1 MIILESVL
9 DDLWID
15 FHSVWSNDSDVD
27 VVLTGMCTALIVAGS
42 QRQVQDKTFFLGML
56 RFFIC
61 VFMFLALIEE
71 KLFSYLLTVIII
83 MQKSMGSLLRHLDL
97 ILCMCRTKVN
107 ELSSEIGRF
116 RTEIDTVTQD
126 QSSYVS
132 YEKRYVTL
140 HEHVFIFCFM
150 LYQVCIVFSGNLYH

>member
-56 RFFIC
+56 RFF
-61 VFMFLALIEE
+61 
-71 KLFSYLLTVIII
+71 Y
-83 MQKSMGSLLRHLDL
+83 
-97 ILCMCRTKVN
+97 MC
-107 ELSSEIGRF
+107 F
-116 RTEIDTVTQD
+116 
-126 QSSYVS
+126 
-132 YEKRYVTL
+132 
-140 HEHVFIFCFM
+140 HVFGF
-150 LYQVCIVFSGNLYH
+150 N